1 MAIMQ
6 LTKPNSSLETYL
18 ALAVHDLKT
27 PINAQIL
34 AATCILQTKKLPDDL
49 HELINDILGSAKYLK
64 DLVDNIL
71 TKYQMDINEQKFN
84 IKINSVE
91 ALLED
96 AIESLKYLIE
106 EKNIKLIV
114 KNRIKNNNQKFDY
127 LEIKRVLTNL
137 IANAIDFTRE
147 KVILKI
153 SETEKY
159 VRFSV
164 ADFGCGVKLDNPDDI
179 FSKDLTLSQSQ
190 KRLGTGLGLFIAK
203 QIVLAHNGKISIKTK
218 ENFGTVISF
227 ILPK

>member
-1 MAIMQ
+1 MQ
-6 LTKPNSSLETYL
+6 FTKTKFSLETYL

-49 HELINDILGSAKYLK
+49 QELINDILGSAKYLK

-71 TKYQMDINEQKFN
+71 TKYQMDINAQKFN
-84 IKINSVE
+84 IKVNSVGT
-91 ALLED
+91 LLD
-96 AIESLKYLIE
+96 DTIEGIKYLIE
-106 EKNIKLIV
+106 EKNINLVIRNNL
-114 KNRIKNNNQKFDY
+114 KNSNQKFDY
-127 LEIKRVLTNL
+127 IEIKRVLTNL

-153 SETEKY
+153 SETQKY

-164 ADFGCGVKLDNPDDI
+164 ADFGYGIRLDNPDEI

-203 QIVLAHNGKISIKTK
+203 QIVLAHSGKISVKTR

>member
-1 MAIMQ
+1 MQ
-6 LTKPNSSLETYL
+6 FTQPKSSLETYL

-34 AATCILQTKKLPDDL
+34 AATCLLQSKKLPNEF
-49 HELINDILGSAKYLK
+49 HELISDILGSAKYLK
-64 DLVDNIL
+64 DIVDNIL

-91 ALLED
+91 DLVED
-96 AIESLKYLIE
+96 AIEGIKYLIE
-106 EKNIKLIV
+106 EKNIDLV
-114 KNRIKNNNQKFDY
+114 VQNNLKNPNQKFDY
-127 LEIKRVLTNL
+127 IEIKRVVTNL
-137 IANAIDFTRE
+137 LANAIDFTRK

-153 SETEKY
+153 SETQKY

-164 ADFGCGVKLDNPDDI
+164 ADFGRGITLDNPDDI
-179 FSKDLTLSQSQ
+179 FSKDLTLSRTQ

-203 QIVLAHNGKISIKTK
+203 QIVLAHKGKISVKTK
-218 ENFGTVISF
+218 SDIGTVISF

>member
-71 TKYQMDINEQKFN
+71 TKYQMDINEQKL
-84 IKINSVE
+84 VE

-96 AIESLKYLIE
+96 AIESIKYLIE

-114 KNRIKNNNQKFDY
+114 KNRLKNNNQKFDY

-137 IANAIDFTRE
+137 IANAIDFTRK

>member
-1 MAIMQ
+1 MQ
-6 LTKPNSSLETYL
+6 FTKTKSSLETYL

-49 HELINDILGSAKYLK
+49 QELINDILGSAKYLK

-71 TKYQMDINEQKFN
+71 TKYQMDINAQKFS
-84 IKINSVE
+84 IKQNSVKS
-91 ALLED
+91 L
-96 AIESLKYLIE
+96 IENTVEGLKYLIE
-106 EKNIKLIV
+106 EKNIKLV
-114 KNRIKNNNQKFDY
+114 IKNNLKNFDQNFDY

-137 IANAIDFTRE
+137 IANAIDFTKK
-147 KVILKI
+147 KVILKV
-153 SETEKY
+153 SETSKH

-164 ADFGCGVKLDNPDDI
+164 ADFGCGIKLENPYEI

-203 QIVLAHNGKISIKTK
+203 QIVLAHDGKIFIKTK

>member
-1 MAIMQ
+1 MQ
-6 LTKPNSSLETYL
+6 FTKTKSSLETYL

-49 HELINDILGSAKYLK
+49 QELINDILGSAKYLK

-71 TKYQMDINEQKFN
+71 TKYQMDINAQKFN
-84 IKINSVE
+84 IKVNSVGT
-91 ALLED
+91 LLD
-96 AIESLKYLIE
+96 DTIEGIKYLIE
-106 EKNIKLIV
+106 EKNINLVIRNNL
-114 KNRIKNNNQKFDY
+114 KNSNQKFDY
-127 LEIKRVLTNL
+127 IEIKRVLTNL

-153 SETEKY
+153 SETQKY

-164 ADFGCGVKLDNPDDI
+164 ADFGYGIRLDNPDEI

-203 QIVLAHNGKISIKTK
+203 QIVLAHGGKISVKTR